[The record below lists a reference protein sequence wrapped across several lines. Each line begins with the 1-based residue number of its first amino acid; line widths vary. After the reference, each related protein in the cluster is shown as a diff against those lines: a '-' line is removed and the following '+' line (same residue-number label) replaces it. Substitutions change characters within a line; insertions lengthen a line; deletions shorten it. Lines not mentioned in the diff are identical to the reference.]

1 VTCTR
6 STTLG
11 LRPHA
16 ESQACAY
23 VPCRPSDT
31 ETNPPR
37 PDQPLGV
44 LSCSAPLACP
54 FESSA
59 EPPPYAMS
67 ATAMT
72 IGSETTEATEVT
84 IVRVL
89 KVPWVDSPSSD
100 LYIQKKLLLT

>member
-1 VTCTR
+1 MSRDSCAR
-6 STTLG
+6 CPE
-11 LRPHA
+11 LRHPVGHRD
-16 ESQACAY
+16 E
-23 VPCRPSDT
+23 
-31 ETNPPR
+31 PPR
-37 PDQPLGV
+37 PDQPLRG
-44 LSCSAPLACP
+44 LSCSARLACP